1 MTDASPP
8 ASGVSPWPVERVIR
22 YYHHTWIDYR
32 LVWRSGR
39 NLAMH
44 FGYDADGRST
54 HHEAV
59 ENGNR
64 VCADLVGV
72 GPGDR
77 VLDAGCGVGGSS
89 LWLAA
94 ARGAEV
100 VGITVVASQADRARQ
115 VAAERGLA
123 DRVRFEVAD
132 YLATPF
138 PRHSFDV
145 AWAMESLCHAADKAA
160 FYGEMARVLKPGGR
174 LVVAE
179 YMRVGRDLPP
189 RVERDMRRWCD
200 GWAIPDL
207 DTAEEHRAGARAAG
221 FADPIVQN
229 GTPYTRASLRRL
241 YRRTHVGIPI
251 DLVLHALGLRSP
263 TQHANVMASRIQYRL
278 LRQGYWFYGILRATM
293 PAPHAG

>member
-1 MTDASPP
+1 MPRSAT
-8 ASGVSPWPVERVIR
+8 VSPRWSVDRVVS
-22 YYHHTWIDYR
+22 YYRHTWIDYR
-32 LVWRSGR
+32 LVWLTGR

-44 FGYDADGRST
+44 FGYDDEGRRN

-64 VCADLVGV
+64 VCADIAGIR
-72 GPGDR
+72 PGDR

-89 LWLAA
+89 FWLAA

-100 VGITVVASQADRARQ
+100 VGITVVQSQVERARR
-115 VAAERGLA
+115 VAAERGVT

-138 PRHSFDV
+138 PDRTFDV

-160 FYGEMARVLKPGGR
+160 FYREMARLLKPGGR

-179 YMRVGRDLPP
+179 YMRVSRHLPAP
-189 RVERDMRRWCD
+189 IERDISRWCD
-200 GWAIPDL
+200 GWAMPDL
-207 DTAEEHRAGARAAG
+207 DTAEEHRAGALAAG
-221 FADPIVQN
+221 FANPTVHD

-241 YRRTHVGIPI
+241 YRRTHLGIPI
-251 DLVLHALGLRSP
+251 DLVLYALGLRSP
-263 TQHANVMASRIQYRL
+263 TQHRNVIASRVQYPL
-278 LRQGYWFYGILRATM
+278 LLQGHWFYGILSATI
-293 PAPHAG
+293 PATDGG